1 MEKWLFLVQWC
12 TKFSRLN
19 GKSCALRSLRSLRN
33 ETSFKNNIF
42 FLSYQG
48 TDDDGFAK
56 PKLTSSVLG
65 LQELARKRRQ
75 EKEEAEDRKK
85 KMRKKRHDSSS
96 SSSNSDDDSDGGD
109 ERSQKQDKHYRFE

>member
-1 MEKWLFLVQWC
+1 MLFILINIQFQWQ
-12 TKFSRLN
+12 KL
-19 GKSCALRSLRSLRN
+19 
-33 ETSFKNNIF
+33 FKQTCI
-42 FLSYQG
+42 LSYQG

-96 SSSNSDDDSDGGD
+96 SSNSDDDDDDGDG
-109 ERSQKQDKHYRFE
+109 ERSHKQDKHYRF

>member
-75 EKEEAEDRKK
+75 EKEEAEDGIRDCLLS
-85 KMRKKRHDSSS
+85 RGLGDVYKRQVTHGPGPMFSSK
-96 SSSNSDDDSDGGD
+96 
-109 ERSQKQDKHYRFE
+109 R